1 LWSGLHLPLYLEAKK
16 SPDFKYFRFNFAYD
30 GRMHAGLIRLPDTL
44 LRGGPQGD
52 QGLVHRSAE
61 REGEWRLDDLAGRL
75 VEISGARSTAQL
87 TAAFGLILEAQ
98 LCGDRAAWVTFEH
111 SAFFP
116 PDAAAG
122 GVDVEALP
130 VVRIAN
136 APAAARAAEHLVRS
150 GGFGVVVIDLSS
162 GADAAASPALPV
174 PMLTRLLGLARA
186 HHAAVLI
193 LTRKSPEM
201 PSLNS
206 LISLRAE
213 AQRMARDD
221 GSSAHG
227 SSAKAP
233 GAGSYEVRVRVLK
246 DKRRAPGW
254 DHVETCRGSAGLR

>member
-1 LWSGLHLPLYLEAKK
+1 MQASPL
-16 SPDFKYFRFNFAYD
+16 
-30 GRMHAGLIRLPDTL
+30 RLPAIISSPQTEDGLVRRT
-44 LRGGPQGD
+44 PQG
-52 QGLVHRSAE
+52 
-61 REGEWRLDDLAGRL
+61 EGGWALEDLAGRL
-75 VEISGARSTAQL
+75 VEISGERSTAQL

-136 APAAARAAEHLVRS
+136 ALAAARAAEHLVRS
-150 GGFGVVVIDLSS
+150 GGFGLVVIDLSS
-162 GADAAASPALPV
+162 GADAATFPALPV
-174 PMLTRLLGLARA
+174 PMLTRLLGLACT
-186 HHAAVLI
+186 HHAAVLV

-213 AQRMARDD
+213 AQRLALDD
-221 GSSAHG
+221 G
-227 SSAKAP
+227 P
-233 GAGSYEVRVRVLK
+233 GNYEVRVRVLK

>member
-1 LWSGLHLPLYLEAKK
+1 
-16 SPDFKYFRFNFAYD
+16 
-30 GRMHAGLIRLPDTL
+30 MHAGLIRLSETL
-44 LRGGPQGD
+44 VR
-52 QGLVHRSAE
+52 RSAE
-61 REGEWRLDDLAGRL
+61 RDQGWQLDDLAGRL
-75 VEISGARSTAQL
+75 VEISGERATAQL

-122 GVDVEALP
+122 GVDIEALP

-150 GGFGVVVIDLSS
+150 GGFGLVVVDLSS
-162 GADAAASPALPV
+162 DANAARSMSPALPV
-174 PMLTRLLGLARA
+174 AMLTRLLGLART
-186 HHAAVLI
+186 HHAAVLV

-213 AQRMARDD
+213 AQRVARDD
-221 GSSAHG
+221 GS
-227 SSAKAP
+227 
-233 GAGSYEVRVRVLK
+233 GSYEVRVRVLK